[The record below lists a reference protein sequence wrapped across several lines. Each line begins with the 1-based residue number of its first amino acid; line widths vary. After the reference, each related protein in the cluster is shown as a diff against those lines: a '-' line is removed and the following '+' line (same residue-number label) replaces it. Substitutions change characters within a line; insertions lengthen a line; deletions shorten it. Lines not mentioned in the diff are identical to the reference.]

1 MNEVGGKIEGSEI
14 VSKQGRKGGRRE
26 GRKEGR
32 KDGRTGS

>member
-14 VSKQGRKGGRRE
+14 VSKQGRKE

-32 KDGRTGS
+32 NDGRTGS